1 MKYTAYVTVM
11 NSSDENP
18 LLDSRFPD
26 VSSKGRGY
34 QLQTYVDGIPSWP
47 QLRKISI
54 WQTVDALE
62 QEFRERASQIAQAKA
77 HLGEDAANAFK
88 SMLDAADEPDE
99 EPDSKNE
106 RIERGG
112 ASAKQLESEVD
123 SKVADAVAKIKLD
136 DSNSAPSKESS
147 DTPAFAEKSIEQPK
161 SDASIAGGFKFIF
174 ICDIVFKVT
183 LL

>member
-1 MKYTAYVTVM
+1 M

-34 QLQTYVDGIPSWP
+34 QLQTYVDGIPSWT

-77 HLGEDAANAFK
+77 QLGEDAANAFK

-99 EPDSKNE
+99 IPDSKNE
-106 RIERGG
+106 RDERGVS
-112 ASAKQLESEVD
+112 SAKQLELESD
-123 SKVADAVAKIKLD
+123 SKISEAVSKIKLNE
-136 DSNSAPSKESS
+136 SHSALGKESS
-147 DTPAFAEKSIEQPK
+147 DTPAFSVKSSEQPK
-161 SDASIAGGFKFIF
+161 TDADIAGGTRLIL
-174 ICDIVFKVT
+174 ICDFDMF
-183 LL
+183 